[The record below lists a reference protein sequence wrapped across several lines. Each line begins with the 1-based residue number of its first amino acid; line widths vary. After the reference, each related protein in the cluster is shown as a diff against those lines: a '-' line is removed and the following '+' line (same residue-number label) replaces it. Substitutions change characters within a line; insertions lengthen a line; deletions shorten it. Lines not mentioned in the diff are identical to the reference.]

1 MAYNSKSSAF
11 SAHELE
17 IIHDL
22 QFLRTKASVSAKIH
36 DLLMA
41 TRHGIESTLSRVN
54 PLDIQKGL
62 LKQGKI
68 SKGENYLGLP
78 YQVLDYPAYFSK
90 TDTFAFRTMFWWGNF
105 FSSTLHL
112 EGLSHQLY
120 KQKFIDN
127 LDRLSTQEI
136 YICTGDTP
144 WQYHYET
151 DNYQLLT
158 IDHQDHINKNSF
170 LKLSKKI
177 ELNRWKE
184 LPDFAS
190 NYLELLMQIITQ

>member
-1 MAYNSKSSAF
+1 MYDLKTPMLSAN
-11 SAHELE
+11 ELE

-22 QFLRTKASVSAKIH
+22 QFLRTKASVSTKIH
-36 DLLMA
+36 DLLIA
-41 TRHGIESTLSRVN
+41 TRHSLESTLSKVN
-54 PLDIQKGL
+54 SPEFQRGL
-62 LKQGKI
+62 FKQGKI

-78 YQVLDYPAYFSK
+78 YQVLDYPTYFSK
-90 TDTFAFRTMFWWGNF
+90 ANTFAFRTMFWWGNF
-105 FSSTLHL
+105 FSATLHL

-120 KQKFIDN
+120 KQKFIGN
-127 LDRLSTQEI
+127 IDRLSTQEI

-144 WQYHYET
+144 WQYHYGT

-158 IDHQDHINKNSF
+158 MDHQDHIHENSF

-184 LPDFAS
+184 LPDFATTF
-190 NYLELLMQIITQ
+190 LEQVLQIITL